1 MPTNWLDPDER
12 AAWLTLVRIVAK
24 LPATLDAQLMRDAGL
39 SFFEYSVMAM
49 LSEQPD
55 RTLRMSEL
63 AAVTNASLS
72 RLSHAAKRLEWQG
85 LLTRE
90 TDPHDGRFTRATLT
104 DAGMRTVVQTAPDH
118 VAAVRESVID
128 ALTPAQLHQL
138 RVANVRILARID
150 PDGAIEPT
158 IPSATP
164 TQS

>member
-1 MPTNWLDPDER
+1 MPPQWLDPDER
-12 AAWLTLVRIVAK
+12 AAWLTLIRIAAK

-72 RLSHAAKRLEWQG
+72 RLSHAATRLEGQG

-90 TDPHDGRFTRATLT
+90 ADPHDGRFTRATLT
-104 DAGMRTVVQTAPDH
+104 EDGMRTVVQTAPAH
-118 VAAVRESVID
+118 VAAVRELVID
-128 ALTPAQLHQL
+128 VVTPGQLRQL
-138 RVANVRILARID
+138 RVANDRILARID
-150 PDGAIEPT
+150 PDGTTEP
-158 IPSATP
+158 STP
-164 TQS
+164 TAT